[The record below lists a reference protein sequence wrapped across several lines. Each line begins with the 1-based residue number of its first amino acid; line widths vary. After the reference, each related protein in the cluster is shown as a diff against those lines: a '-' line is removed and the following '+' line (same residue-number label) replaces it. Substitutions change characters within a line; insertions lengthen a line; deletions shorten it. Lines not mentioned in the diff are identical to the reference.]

1 MSYTKTTSRLLLSIS
16 VLALAACGGG
26 PTRSVDTH
34 KTAAPMPPVAS
45 NESADKAIPVSDTLS
60 PVDTVAAPTTNVV
73 SDSSMEARM
82 AKLENAVGSLRT
94 DYDRIMPAFASL
106 NSTNERIQTL
116 LDQIE
121 NESGKP
127 VAASAVTAAAPVS
140 QTVTT
145 TTKVSTPPVME
156 PEKGLKIQE
165 TKVVEETT
173 KVSHATDA
181 AERVTPT
188 AQTVVKATPIEMK
201 VNPDGTPV
209 KKTTTTTTTTAT
221 TTTALTP
228 EEATKMAIAQTGGQ
242 SVASN
247 VRIGEHPGK
256 TRLVLDLSKDT
267 KPDFKTDLDNGEK
280 LLTVELPGVTWGG
293 STTGTPKSSAFIAG
307 WNANKT
313 EGGGSTLGI
322 QLKKDAKILS
332 TQYLKPEKGD
342 PARLVIDIGP
352 AT

>member
-1 MSYTKTTSRLLLSIS
+1 MSHTKTFSSLFLSMS
-16 VLALAACGGG
+16 VLALAACGGE
-26 PTRSVDTH
+26 PTRSVDSH
-34 KTAAPMPPVAS
+34 KTSAPLPPVAS
-45 NESADKAIPVSDTLS
+45 GEQTIPVSDTLS
-60 PVDTVAAPTTNVV
+60 VVDTVAPPVTNTTAAAG
-73 SDSSMEARM
+73 SMEERM

-121 NESGKP
+121 HETGK
-127 VAASAVTAAAPVS
+127 TAAVAPVVEVPVK
-140 QTVTT
+140 TVTT
-145 TTKVSTPPVME
+145 TTTKTTVPPVME

-165 TKVVEETT
+165 TKVTEEV
-173 KVSHATDA
+173 KVSRAVDA
-181 AERVTPT
+181 QERVTPV
-188 AQTVVKATPIEMK
+188 AQAIVKATPIDAK
-201 VNPDGTPV
+201 VNPDGSPVV
-209 KKTTTTTTTTAT
+209 KKTTTVTTTTS
-221 TTTALTP
+221 LTP

-267 KPDFKTDLDNGEK
+267 KPDFKNEIDNGEK
-280 LLTVELPGVTWGG
+280 LMTVALPGVTWGG
-293 STTGTPKSSAFIAG
+293 PTSGAPKSSAFISN
-307 WNANKT
+307 WSANKT
-313 EGGGSTLGI
+313 DAGGSTLAV